1 MRSLCIFSSYFE
13 SPHMPRYVRIY
24 LNELKMHFNDV
35 LFIANN
41 ISSTDEV
48 FLNGNNILFMRTEN
62 EGYDFGMWYKAL
74 KSLDTVN
81 YERIGLVNDSTILFG
96 KLDSFFTWLDKENP
110 DFAGL
115 TDSYLLDYHIQSY
128 FLIINIKAIPYML
141 EYFTKN
147 GIRSDIDEVI
157 RTYEVGLSRYLI
169 NAGMNCQAMYN
180 VPEKG
185 EYNYALLQAKSL
197 IKKGF
202 PLVKKKI
209 ITRLYTSER
218 WWSMVVIGFDPFPA
232 HYIKLIERKYEV
244 PDNMFKELMD
254 SKGGFA
260 GLKFNLISFMAILL
274 GKISGKGKIVIE

>member
-1 MRSLCIFSSYFE
+1 
-13 SPHMPRYVRIY
+13 
-24 LNELKMHFNDV
+24 
-35 LFIANN
+35 
-41 ISSTDEV
+41 
-48 FLNGNNILFMRTEN
+48 
-62 EGYDFGMWYKAL
+62 
-74 KSLDTVN
+74 
-81 YERIGLVNDSTILFG
+81 
-96 KLDSFFTWLDKENP
+96 
-110 DFAGL
+110 
-115 TDSYLLDYHIQSY
+115 
-128 FLIINIKAIPYML
+128 ML